1 MNEKAKKELLNHQKG
16 KRMKMIRKTSS
27 NQVVNILKNYK
38 YNCGMELN
46 KDYGVY
52 LEVQNIEDKN
62 DKYMFTELLD
72 TLIKSNR
79 MQLDSDG

>member
-1 MNEKAKKELLNHQKG
+1 
-16 KRMKMIRKTSS
+16 
-27 NQVVNILKNYK
+27 
-38 YNCGMELN
+38 MELT

-72 TLIKSNR
+72 TLTESNF

>member
-1 MNEKAKKELLNHQKG
+1 
-16 KRMKMIRKTSS
+16 
-27 NQVVNILKNYK
+27 
-38 YNCGMELN
+38 MELN

-79 MQLDSDG
+79 MQLDSDGWYYPKEGTKGRYESCIAFSFMIVTRFK